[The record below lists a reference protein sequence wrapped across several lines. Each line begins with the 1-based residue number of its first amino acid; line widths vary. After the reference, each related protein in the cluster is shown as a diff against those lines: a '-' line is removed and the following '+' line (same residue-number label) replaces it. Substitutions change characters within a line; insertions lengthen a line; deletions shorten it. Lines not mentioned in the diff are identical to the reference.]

1 MSIGI
6 WQIILVLVLV
16 LVLFGAGK
24 LPRVMGDLGKGLH
37 NFKDG
42 LKTGGEDGKDAE
54 TAKIAGADSED
65 ADKDGGNKKDD
76 KDKA

>member
-24 LPRVMGDLGKGLH
+24 LPRVMGDLGKGMH

-42 LKTGGEDGKDAE
+42 LKGGGEGGKEEKDALSAE
-54 TAKIAGADSED
+54 AEAED
-65 ADKDGGNKKDD
+65 DDKKDD

>member
-42 LKTGGEDGKDAE
+42 LKGGEDEKQDE
-54 TAKIAGADSED
+54 TVETVE
-65 ADKDGGNKKDD
+65 ADKDSGDKKDD